1 MSSKRHEKSSSTK
14 DNHKLEPK
22 LFPALKNTSN
32 GSFYGYINL
41 AGKMIIYPKFSR
53 AYDFNSEN
61 LAIVYYNNKAGL
73 INTEGEFVL
82 TPIYDEINDF
92 KEMRAIFNMD
102 NYMGVMNEKGKI
114 LTKKKYSFISDYS
127 NEMALVSNISSD
139 YSSKYGYIDMDGNE
153 VISPQYL
160 SADNFKE
167 DSALV
172 KLNNNLYA
180 LIDKKGHVVQSYNYP
195 YVALYGDGLM
205 VFSNTLEGPYGFI
218 NKKGNVVIKPTF
230 TEAQGFK
237 NNMAI
242 VSESSDFNGPYG
254 VIDLTGKYIFQP
266 LFSDIKILGEDRVA
280 LGMGI
285 GEDKY
290 AQRSIY
296 AIGDNKGNILSPFI
310 YLEVGNF
317 ENGLSYVSD
326 NEYTFFIDKSGS
338 QVRSLPSVTGSG
350 TLSLKNNI
358 IYANI
363 DYSPYYLDKAG
374 KIIYKPNDVIPLSQ
388 NYSVLKEKYKPNIN
402 YLIYY
407 PSIYGMKNRKS
418 QNSVNIKF
426 KKMSYFIPYGKDGNP
441 QDSLISKT
449 DVLDYD
455 YTGNFDIQYYK
466 KDLLILNMMGY
477 YYPLGAAHGMPSMK
491 TPSIDLVTG
500 KFYTLGDLFMGGV
513 YWTSEL
519 DKIIEKI
526 IETDP
531 EYSYVFKGSFKGINM
546 NQDFYV
552 DDNNLYIYFPPYEI
566 GPYSAGF
573 ITFKIPFAQINN
585 MINKKGDFY
594 NSFHY

>member
-1 MSSKRHEKSSSTK
+1 MSSKRHEKSSFTK
-14 DNHKLEPK
+14 DNYKSAEAKL
-22 LFPALKNTSN
+22 LPALKNTSN
-32 GSFYGYINL
+32 GSFYGYVDIT
-41 AGKMIIYPKFSR
+41 GKMIIYPKFAR
-53 AYDFNSEN
+53 AYDFNSED
-61 LAIVYYNNKAGL
+61 LAIAYYNNKAGL
-73 INTEGEFVL
+73 INTKGDFVIN
-82 TPIYDEINDF
+82 PIYDEISDF
-92 KEMRAIFNMD
+92 KEMRAVFNID
-102 NYMGVMNEKGKI
+102 NYMGVMNEKGQI
-114 LTKKKYSFISDYS
+114 LTNKKYSFISDYS
-127 NEMALVSNISSD
+127 NGMALVSNISSD
-139 YSSKYGYIDMDGNE
+139 DNSKYGYIDMDGNE
-153 VISPQYL
+153 VIPVQYL
-160 SADNFKE
+160 SADSFKE
-167 DSALV
+167 DTALV
-172 KLNNNLYA
+172 KLNNSLYA
-180 LIDKKGHVVQSYNYP
+180 LIDKKGNVIQSYNYP

-205 VFSNTLEGPYGFI
+205 VFSNTSEGPYGFI
-218 NKKGNVVIKPTF
+218 NKNGNIVIKPTF
-230 TEAQGFK
+230 TEAQGFN

-242 VSESSDFNGPYG
+242 VSESSNFNGPYG

-266 LFSDIKILGEDRVA
+266 LFSNIKLLGEDRVA

-317 ENGLSYVSD
+317 ENGLSYASD

-350 TLSLKNNI
+350 TLALKNSI
-358 IYANI
+358 IYADI
-363 DYSPYYLDKAG
+363 DYYPYYLNKSD

-407 PSIYGMKNRKS
+407 PSVYGISNKKA
-418 QNSVNIKF
+418 QNHVNIKL
-426 KKMSYFIPYGKDGNP
+426 KKLSYFIPYGKDGNP
-441 QDSLISKT
+441 QDLLINKT

-466 KDLLILNMMGY
+466 KDLLILNIMGY

-500 KFYTLGDLFMGGV
+500 KFYTLSDLFMGGV

-519 DKIIEKI
+519 DKIIKKI

-531 EYSYVFKGSFKGINM
+531 EYSYVFKDSFKGINM

-594 NSFHY
+594 KSFH